1 MKRKTKKNLKR
12 LGFFAAVAAIVLLVI
27 GSYYLG
33 QRTTKEQRLTTVSA
47 PTADEIKVKLYY
59 YNKLKDKDRSLRP
72 EFVLPVARTIPRTKS
87 PIKDTIKLLLK
98 GELTWQEKSS
108 GFETEFPHPD
118 FKLKSIMFK
127 NGLLFLEFPEVPGFT
142 GGGAGRVGLLA
153 AQILKTAQQFPRVR
167 TVYFKPEYLFQP

>member
-1 MKRKTKKNLKR
+1 MKRKTKKLLKR
-12 LGFFAAVAAIVLLVI
+12 LGFFTAIAAIVLLVI

-33 QRTTKEQRLTTVSA
+33 QKTTEEQHSVIVSSPA
-47 PTADEIKVKLYY
+47 ADEITIKLYY

-87 PIKDTIKLLLK
+87 PIKDTINLLLK
-98 GELTWQEKSS
+98 GELTWKEKAS

-118 FKLKSIMFK
+118 FKLKSAKLKKGVLI
-127 NGLLFLEFPEVPGFT
+127 LEFPEVPGFT

-153 AQILKTAQQFPRVR
+153 AQIIKTAKQFPRVK